1 MHPKSR
7 TGNCSILLCSIRS
20 YLAIKL
26 FYMDKSKSI
35 FSYIKNDAL
44 AGVIVFLIALPL
56 CLGIAQASK
65 APLFSGI
72 VAGIVGGIVIGFF
85 SKSTFSVSGPAAGLV
100 AIVVGAITEIGAF
113 EVFLCAVM
121 LAGIFQ
127 LVLGVV
133 KAGTFANFFPSS
145 VIEGMLA
152 GIGLTIIFKQ
162 LPDAVG
168 YSSDRVG
175 MLDGERGINFDILS
189 GITQNIHWGA
199 VIITLVCL
207 GILILWSTKTLKKF
221 QKIPAGLLVVVIG
234 TLLNYI
240 FSQTNGS
247 IHLNEEFLVQLEVP
261 TSAKAF
267 FAQFTLPNLNGFTNP
282 LVWQYALI
290 IAVVAS
296 IETLLCI
303 EATDKMDPLKRNTSG
318 NNELKAQG
326 IGNILSGVL
335 GGLPIT
341 SVIVRSSANI
351 NAGAKSKLSTIIH
364 GLLLLVCV
372 ASIPVILNMIP
383 KSALA
388 AILIFTGYRL
398 AKPSTFV
405 HMFHVGRT
413 EFIPFVVTAV
423 AVALPFLGLLKGVGL
438 GMIISVF
445 YLLRSNMR
453 IPYYYRR
460 IQSENEDVTRL
471 ELAQE
476 VSFLNKGSIKKTLD
490 QIPQNSSIIIDA
502 TKSEYIDYDV
512 LEVIREF
519 YTIQAPNRNI
529 EVSLTGF
536 RNDYKVP
543 DIGNVHFKMTELEQL
558 KNVTKRAGRHHK
570 LLKELSNT

>member
-1 MHPKSR
+1 
-7 TGNCSILLCSIRS
+7 
-20 YLAIKL
+20 
-26 FYMDKSKSI
+26 MDKSKSI

>member
-1 MHPKSR
+1 ME
-7 TGNCSILLCSIRS
+7 
-20 YLAIKL
+20 
-26 FYMDKSKSI
+26 KSKSI
-35 FSYIKNDAL
+35 FSYLKNDFL
-44 AGVIVFLIALPL
+44 SGVIVFLIALPL
-56 CLGIAQASK
+56 CLGIAQASN

-72 VAGIVGGIVIGFF
+72 VSGIIGGIVIGFF

-100 AIVVGAITEIGAF
+100 AIVIGAIAELGAF
-113 EVFLCAVM
+113 DIFLCAVM
-121 LAGIFQ
+121 LAGAFQ
-127 LVLGVV
+127 FILSLV

-168 YSSDRVG
+168 YTGGRIG
-175 MLDGERGINFDILS
+175 MLDGERGINFGIFT

-199 VIITLVCL
+199 VIITFVCL
-207 GILILWSTKTLKKF
+207 AILILWNSKPFKKL
-221 QKIPAGLLVVVIG
+221 QKIPAGLVVVIVG
-234 TLLNYI
+234 TVLNFV
-240 FSQTNGS
+240 FSKTNGS
-247 IHLNEEFLVQLEVP
+247 IHLEDMYLVQLAVP
-261 TSAKAF
+261 DSVNDFLK
-267 FAQFTLPNLNGFTNP
+267 QFSLPNFSGFLNP
-282 LVWQYALI
+282 LVWQYGLI

-318 NNELKAQG
+318 NAELKAQG
-326 IGNILSGVL
+326 FGNMLSGVL

-341 SVIVRSSANI
+341 SVIVRSTANI

-364 GLLLLVCV
+364 GMLLLVCV
-372 ASIPVILNMIP
+372 ASIPVVLNMIP

-388 AILIFTGYRL
+388 SILIFTGYRL
-398 AKPSTFV
+398 ARPSIFA
-405 HMFHVGRT
+405 HMYRVGRT
-413 EFIPFVVTAV
+413 EFIPFVVTSV

-460 IQSENEDVTRL
+460 IQSESEDVTKL

-476 VSFLNKGSIKKTLD
+476 VSFLNKGSIKTTLD
-490 QIPQNSSIIIDA
+490 QIPENSSIIIDA
-502 TKSEYIDYDV
+502 SNSEYIDYDV

-519 YTIQAPNRNI
+519 YSVRAPNKNI
-529 EVSLTGF
+529 EVSLIGF
-536 RNDYKVP
+536 RNDYKIP
-543 DIGNVHFKMTELEQL
+543 EGGNVHYKMTELEQMD
-558 KNVTKRAGRHHK
+558 NVTKRSGKHYK
-570 LLKELSNT
+570 LLKELNKTKLASSSI